1 MNNYQNEII
10 ESNIHSPTNLYNSK
24 RSSNYTYNSIK
35 KKQFIHNKKITSAK
49 DMERLSEDISII
61 QTKFFRN
68 FHDYTRIFNFKNKY
82 KFYLN
87 GSYIDIVLM
96 IKEFPEF
103 NIFDYIGIMSFNKMS
118 NIEKKNLI
126 HARNNILLSILL
138 VAKENQILENNKLK
152 KNTFNDLKGVNK
164 DILNKTAKFEENSI
178 SLIYPISNF
187 SIQKNEGVFQNLSF
201 LNTIADT
208 IKMMVIDENK
218 IDSVSSFHSISS
230 INKKKFKNSNKKDD
244 IDKCEINYEIEL
256 FFLAL
261 LDYKDKARVIKQ
273 KYNYYFMNFI
283 EELNLPFKFDLDK
296 FINEFSINKDISELN
311 FSELIFVRKILSN
324 TAKRKLFHGLKFFTH
339 SPTLNIYLCEGRIWR
354 SISCFNNKKYVYQLW
369 INYEKNKD
377 KNEEKYMKIPQTIM
391 IEYGKKL
398 SDVNNDLFIL
408 NQSKEKDIYK
418 INHLAFIKRE
428 IKKRCKLPLVL
439 SFKDLVTIFL
449 LYDLKELT
457 LYCIKEYY
465 LKTKNKKIP
474 LEIYNLCLDY
484 DQDIS
489 IEIIDKALNNSN
501 ATESYMLA
509 ALMRKYFRFA
519 RYLLKYKKCRNFLN
533 TPPPESE
540 NYMYI
545 MYKQQNKIKNEQI
558 MKYLY
563 TKGSKNDG
571 DDLIYFLKEE
581 IKQQNVGNPSI
592 TPSIK
597 TSYILNIIAPEPN
610 PQFLKKLEYP
620 NDNGITNMD
629 DSNHLLINN
638 NTLSNILNN
647 FECEGIVNDKSNF
660 KTTVEQNQKLKISN
674 SPKATNDKERNII
687 KNINNIHNTE
697 NISDKSILLTINKSD
712 IINPISKAVTL
723 TSKIYKSNITKYIN
737 KISSPTKIQKNYNH
751 KSPHIKK
758 GLSLNIKHRKKKL
771 SKYIN
776 LFHSQRDSN
785 LELDEIK
792 FTNLSK
798 FNLPKINV
806 QLILIEHLRYGEYL
820 FDSISLL
827 SSIKISNIILDY
839 VEKTC
844 KNLLVFTTT
853 DDAILK
859 CPYPLL
865 SIALSAEYLKKI
877 GNISQKIY
885 NKTCTVA
892 EELLKLG
899 ECMQSSM
906 KDEDL
911 LNYFLREQKD
921 YIGRNALEIYAEN
934 NFNLLLSDIGLGD
947 IVGKM
952 WYGNGQEERI
962 FRFFRLTRI
971 LKANMSFEHYR
982 NIIDTN
988 YLSKN
993 SFFSFQFYAFIN
1005 NCSNRFTIN
1014 SFSIVISTL
1023 LYQTI
1028 IYFYV
1033 NDLDESEKS
1042 YIKLLFFSHT
1052 MAYSSLI
1059 NSGLYVYYHYI
1070 TRRRL
1075 RLNKIDVITNFIFAT
1090 SIFLN
1095 IINLGKLIY
1104 NNYEDEERENY
1115 NLITGI
1121 LYSIIITT
1129 SWIRFVNTVLLTNI
1143 FGSFFRIIF
1152 QIIWHVFAFLL
1163 IVFCITFLFA
1173 QCFTLFF
1180 QNTNPDYEYIYKSF
1194 IALFNSAFGQIEF
1207 DSFTEI
1213 KIFGYIVL
1221 MGYTVISNIMLFNLI
1236 VCIINNLFES
1246 CQQKSIAE
1254 NMSVLIVS
1262 HERMRWDEKYGLI
1275 ILLPAPLN
1283 LISLLFIFILVIYG
1297 RYYEDEKVIELNYL
1311 FSKICYFS
1319 LAFLNFLLLFLV
1331 GIIVYPFVLIKSICY
1346 TCFYESN
1353 NDNFF
1358 FKIFIF
1364 IKRPFSLIYY
1374 FFEDLYIYWTLV
1386 YKEPVVND
1394 EKLKKQKIAKEY
1406 ILALRKILINF
1417 KFKKK
1422 KRIIPIQELYLKL
1435 RLIEKKR
1442 NNIMHESSPIS
1453 SGSLSPQKNNNSLTI
1468 YSLTYNEQLNAKE
1481 TMKTLISKIVDIEGY
1496 IDIDRTLLLLP
1507 YRVNYSEN
1515 FFKNLNYINIRI
1527 FQRGISKYLFQDAGL
1542 NQFYSFKK
1550 LLLLINKIF
1559 IKFKLMYHYVP
1570 KEIKELIQYK
1580 FNNINKEPKFS
1591 KTTQAFLLSEQIEE
1605 ISEYDDNQDFHFIT
1619 LQ

>member
-1 MNNYQNEII
+1 MNNYQYEII
-10 ESNIHSPTNLYNSK
+10 ESNMHSPSNIFISK
-24 RSSNYTYNSIK
+24 RSSNYTFNSIK
-35 KKQFIHNKKITSAK
+35 KKQFIYNKKITSAK
-49 DMERLSEDISII
+49 DMERISEDISII
-61 QTKFFRN
+61 QKKFFRN
-68 FHDYTRIFNFKNKY
+68 FHDYSRIFNFKNKY
-82 KFYLN
+82 KYYLN
-87 GSYIDIVLM
+87 ESYTDIVLL

-103 NIFDYIGIMSFNKMS
+103 NIFEYINIMSFNNMS
-118 NIEKKNLI
+118 NIEKKKLI

-152 KNTFNDLKGVNK
+152 DNNLNDVKGINK
-164 DILNKTAKFEENSI
+164 DCLNKTAKFEENSI
-178 SLIYPISNF
+178 SLIYPISAF
-187 SIQKNEGVFQNLSF
+187 SNQKNEGVFQNLNF
-201 LNTIADT
+201 LNPLVDT
-208 IKMMVIDENK
+208 IKMLVIDENK
-218 IDSVSSFHSISS
+218 IDSISSFRSISS
-230 INKKKFKNSNKKDD
+230 INKMKFKNNSKKDD

-256 FFLAL
+256 FFLSL

-273 KYNYYFMNFI
+273 KYNYYFMNLI
-283 EELNLPFKFDLDK
+283 DELNLPLKFDLDK

-311 FSELIFVRKILSN
+311 LSELLFVRKILSN
-324 TAKRKLFHGLKFFTH
+324 TAKRRLFHGIKFFTH
-339 SPTLNIYLCEGRIWR
+339 SPILNIYLSEGRIWKN
-354 SISCFNNKKYVYQLW
+354 ISFYNNKKNVYELW
-369 INYEKNKD
+369 INYEKYI
-377 KNEEKYMKIPQTIM
+377 NEEKYLKVPSTIM

-398 SDVNNDLFIL
+398 NDINNDLFLL

-418 INHLAFIKRE
+418 INYTSFIKRE
-428 IKKRCKLPLVL
+428 IKRRCKLPLVL
-439 SFKDLVTIFL
+439 KFKDLITIFL

-465 LKTKNKKIP
+465 LKMKKKIP
-474 LEIYNLCLDY
+474 LEIFNLCLDH

-489 IEIIDKALNNSN
+489 IEILDKSLNNSN
-501 ATESYMLA
+501 VTESYMVA

-519 RYLLKYKKCRNFLN
+519 RFLLKFKKCRNFLN

-558 MKYLY
+558 MKYIY
-563 TKGSKNDG
+563 TKGKKNDG
-571 DDLIYFLKEE
+571 DELINFLKEE
-581 IKQQNVGNPSI
+581 IKQQNVGNPSNV
-592 TPSIK
+592 PSVK
-597 TSYILNIIAPEPN
+597 TSYILNIIAPEPS
-610 PQFLKKLEYP
+610 PQFLKKIEYSQDY
-620 NDNGITNMD
+620 NNLNID
-629 DSNHLLINN
+629 DSNNMLINSN
-638 NTLSNILNN
+638 NLSNILNN
-647 FECEGIVNDKSNF
+647 FDNEGLLNNKSNF
-660 KTTVEQNQKLKISN
+660 KTVIEQNGNLKISI
-674 SPKATNDKERNII
+674 SPKTINEKEKKIVI
-687 KNINNIHNTE
+687 KKINNNIHNTE
-697 NISDKSILLTINKSD
+697 NLNDKSILLNINKSE
-712 IINPISKAVTL
+712 IVNPISKAVTL
-723 TSKIYKSNITKYIN
+723 SSKINKSNLRKFIN
-737 KISSPTKIQKNYNH
+737 KLTTPKKDKKYNH
-751 KSPHIKK
+751 KSPQLQK
-758 GLSLNIKHRKKKL
+758 GLSLSIKHKKKKI
-771 SKYIN
+771 SKYIKQFNSHRETN
-776 LFHSQRDSN
+776 LDS
-785 LELDEIK
+785 DEIK
-792 FTNLSK
+792 FTNLSEG
-798 FNLPKINV
+798 NLPKINV
-806 QLILIEHLRYGEYL
+806 QFILIEHLRYGEYL

-827 SSIKISNIILDY
+827 SSIKISNINLEY

-853 DDAILK
+853 NDSILK

-934 NFNLLLSDIGLGD
+934 DFNLLLSDIGVGD

-971 LKANMSFEHYR
+971 LKANMAFEHYS

-993 SFFSFQFYAFIN
+993 SVFSFQFYSFIN

-1014 SFSIVISTL
+1014 SVSIVISTL

-1033 NDLDESEKS
+1033 NDLDESDKS
-1042 YIKLLFFSHT
+1042 YIKLLIFSHT
-1052 MAYSSLI
+1052 MAYSNLI
-1059 NSGLYVYYHYI
+1059 NSGLYVYYHYK
-1070 TRRRL
+1070 TRRRF
-1075 RLNKIDVITNFIFAT
+1075 RLNKIDFITNLIFAT

-1104 NNYEDEERENY
+1104 KNYEDEEKENY
-1115 NLITGI
+1115 NLINGI
-1121 LYSIIITT
+1121 IYSIIITT

-1173 QCFTLFF
+1173 QCFTVFF
-1180 QNTNPDYEYIYKSF
+1180 QKTNPDYEYIYKSF

-1207 DSFTEI
+1207 ESFTEI
-1213 KIFGYIVL
+1213 RIFGYIVL

-1246 CQQKSIAE
+1246 CQEKSIAE
-1254 NMSVLIVS
+1254 NMSVLVVS

-1283 LISLLFIFILVIYG
+1283 LISLIFIIFLVIYG
-1297 RYYEDEKVIELNYL
+1297 RYNEDEKVIELNFL

-1319 LAFLNFLLLFLV
+1319 LAFLNFLMLFLV
-1331 GIIVYPFVLIKSICY
+1331 GIIVYPFVLIKSFFY
-1346 TCFYESN
+1346 TFYYESN
-1353 NDNFF
+1353 NTNLIC
-1358 FKIFIF
+1358 KILQLL
-1364 IKRPFSLIYY
+1364 KRPFSLIYY

-1386 YKEPVVND
+1386 YKEPVVNN
-1394 EKLKKQKIAKEY
+1394 EKLRKQNIAKEY

-1417 KFKKK
+1417 KFQKK
-1422 KRIIPIQELYLKL
+1422 KRIIPIQELYFKL
-1435 RLIEKKR
+1435 RLIEKKK
-1442 NNIMHESSPIS
+1442 NNIMQESSPIS
-1453 SGSLSPQKNNNSLTI
+1453 SGSLSPQKNNSLTI
-1468 YSLTYNEQLNAKE
+1468 FSITYNEQLNAKE
-1481 TMKTLISKIVDIEGY
+1481 TMKTLISKIVDNEGY

-1507 YRVNYSEN
+1507 YRVNYSEK

-1527 FQRGISKYLFQDAGL
+1527 FQRGISKYLFQDSGL

-1550 LLLLINKIF
+1550 LLLLINKIY

-1580 FNNINKEPKFS
+1580 FNNINKEEKFS
-1591 KTTQAFLLSEQIEE
+1591 KSAQTFLLTEQIEE